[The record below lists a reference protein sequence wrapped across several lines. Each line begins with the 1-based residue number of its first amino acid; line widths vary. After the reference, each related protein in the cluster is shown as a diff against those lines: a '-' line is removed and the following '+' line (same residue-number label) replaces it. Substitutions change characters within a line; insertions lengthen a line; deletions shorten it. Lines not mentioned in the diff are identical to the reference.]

1 MNKAILLSLLLIL
14 NPGVVMSESKSCTG
28 PEHRQFDF
36 WLGEWD
42 VFDEA
47 GELVGHNHI
56 YPVLEG
62 CALSENWTSV
72 NGSPGKSYNF
82 YDAAENK
89 WHQTWIDQSGGAL
102 YLDGGLVDG
111 SMVLS
116 GPRPAEK
123 GGSEIHRITWT
134 QLKDGS
140 VKQHWQSSSDGATQW
155 QDVFVGYYRKKT

>member
-1 MNKAILLSLLLIL
+1 
-14 NPGVVMSESKSCTG
+14 MSDQKPCPG

-42 VFDEA
+42 VYDEA
-47 GELVGHNHI
+47 GALVGHNHI

-82 YDAAENK
+82 YDTAENK

-116 GPRPAEK
+116 GLRPTEQ
-123 GGSEIHRITWT
+123 GGTETHRITWRL
-134 QLKDGS
+134 LKDGS
-140 VKQHWQSSSDGATQW
+140 VIQHWQSSSDGKTQW
-155 QDVFVGYYRKKT
+155 QDVFVGYYRKKN